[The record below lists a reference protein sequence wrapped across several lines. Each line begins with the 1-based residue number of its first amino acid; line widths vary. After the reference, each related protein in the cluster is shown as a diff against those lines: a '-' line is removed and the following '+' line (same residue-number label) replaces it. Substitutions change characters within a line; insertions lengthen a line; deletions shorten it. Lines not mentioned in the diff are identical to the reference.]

1 MTEVPAAG
9 YDVVVFENR
18 YPALAGPGRCE
29 VICFTCEHDTSFA
42 GLGPRRVRTVFE
54 AWADRTRE
62 LGALPGVEHV
72 YCFEN
77 RGEEIG
83 VTLPH
88 PHGQVYAFP
97 FMPPRTKQL
106 AATAAA
112 HREHSGRNLFDEVVA
127 AEVALGQRIVGR
139 NEHWTAFVPGFAR
152 WPFEVMIFP
161 ALRVADLA
169 QVGPA
174 ARDAFGPVYLDVLR
188 RLDALF
194 GAPMPY
200 IAAWQQA
207 PVGDGPAR
215 ADFGLHLHVL
225 GMLRAPGKLKYRA
238 GTETGAGAWSNDV
251 LPETAAQLLRAAL

>member
-1 MTEVPAAG
+1 M
-9 YDVVVFENR
+9 VFENR

-29 VICFTCEHDTSFA
+29 VVCFTSEHDTSFA
-42 GLGPRRVRTVFE
+42 QLSPRRVRTVFE
-54 AWADRTRE
+54 AWADRTAE
-62 LGALPGVEHV
+62 LGARSDVRHV

-83 VTLPH
+83 VTLHH

-97 FMPPRTKQL
+97 FVPPRTKRL
-106 AATAAA
+106 AEMAAA
-112 HREHSGRNLFDEVVA
+112 HRDRTGSNLFDQVVA
-127 AEVALGQRIVGR
+127 AEREDGRRVVGG

-161 ALRVADLA
+161 VARVPDLT
-169 QVGPA
+169 QVDPA
-174 ARDAFGPVYLDVLR
+174 ARDAFGLVYLDVLL

-194 GAPMPY
+194 GVPMPY

-207 PVGDGPAR
+207 EAGDEASR
-215 ADFGLHLHVL
+215 AEFGLHLHVM
-225 GMLRAPGKLKYRA
+225 GVLRAAGKLKYQA

-251 LPETAAQLLRAAL
+251 LPEAAARLLRDAL